1 MYRKN
6 ALNFF
11 AGYFL
16 SAFGY
21 EFIFFV
27 MTVHVYNLTSSALN
41 VGIFSTVSFI
51 PRLFSPLYGAIGDRY
66 DRAKVFTAASAIVA
80 LLIVAIA
87 FVESVA
93 WIYSVWFV
101 ISIFAMMI
109 MNVRTLI
116 MTEIM
121 TRNSNLQGNSTVLM
135 ILSIARIIAP
145 FAGGLIAAIWTPRAL
160 LFLTSAIYFL
170 ATIIMTKVSL
180 ERKGNAGIRSVQGIF
195 HDISAG
201 ITCIVNDHSLRY
213 LAIIA
218 IFWRLFLGLQ
228 ISLFVVYVKSYFSLG
243 SSAYGLFLTCA
254 GLGSIAGSMIGP
266 LIVKKVEPEKLI
278 MWGMGAHYLT
288 FAALGMIGNF
298 SVALVTVLV
307 SYVTFYSTLVG
318 IHSIRDSVT
327 RSEIRGR
334 VYGSI
339 TAILTPAGIASMLLG
354 GYLAGLFG
362 VEKVMLAAGLL
373 AFASLLVTR
382 VVFSGQR
389 IMIPESAQ

>member
-1 MYRKN
+1 
-6 ALNFF
+6 
-11 AGYFL
+11 
-16 SAFGY
+16 
-21 EFIFFV
+21 
-27 MTVHVYNLTSSALN
+27 
-41 VGIFSTVSFI
+41 
-51 PRLFSPLYGAIGDRY
+51 
-66 DRAKVFTAASAIVA
+66 
-80 LLIVAIA
+80 LIVGIA
-87 FVESVA
+87 FVESLA
-93 WIYSVWFV
+93 WIYSIWFV

-121 TRNSNLQGNSTVLM
+121 TRDSNLQGNSTVLM
-135 ILSIARIIAP
+135 ILSIARIVAP
-145 FAGGLIAAIWTPRAL
+145 FAGGLIAAVWAPRIL
-160 LFLTSAIYFL
+160 LFLTSAIYLL
-170 ATIIMTKVSL
+170 ATIIITKVSL
-180 ERKGNAGIRSVQGIF
+180 ERRGNAGIRSTQGIF
-195 HDISAG
+195 HDILEG

-213 LAIIA
+213 LALIA
-218 IFWRLFLGLQ
+218 VFWRLFLGLQ

-266 LIVKKVEPEKLI
+266 NIVKRVEPAKLI
-278 MWGMGAHYLT
+278 MWGMGVHYLT

-307 SYVTFYSTLVG
+307 SYAMFYSTLVG

-362 VEKVMLAAGLL
+362 VEKVMLAAGVL
-373 AFASLLVTR
+373 AFASLMLTR
-382 VVFSGQR
+382 VVFSEQR
-389 IMIPESAQ
+389 IMILDSGQ